1 MNSCAT
7 ADDSSIVTGTFMPYL
22 DRKHYNRCVLVDLI
36 LPAVPAKS
44 RSALFVLGGALA
56 AVGLSTWL
64 GYWLR
69 IGLATTGSIYL
80 VVVVVT
86 AVYGR
91 FWTATAISVVAV
103 SCLNYFFVAPIFTFT
118 VTSAEDKVALLVFE
132 FTALVVSRLS
142 DTANLRAAEAI
153 AERRDSQRLYEVA
166 RRILLLDRSRDPGEL
181 LTSMIRDAFEF
192 QAVVLFDAPAGRMY
206 TNGISCVEL
215 EEGTREAHARAKTMF
230 EAESATWYCVL
241 HVDARPIGGL
251 ALSIGSRSGTR
262 ISPML
267 ADALAS
273 LCAVALERYRSLDR
287 ELRAEAIRQ
296 CEQLRGAVLDT
307 LGHEFKTPVT
317 TIWAASSG
325 LLESGGLSTMQAE
338 LLTLVDEQ
346 SRKLNDLASRL
357 LRTAKLDR
365 ADFKPK
371 RKPLLLSDV
380 VDSVLQ
386 DLEPQQ
392 SKERI
397 QVKPPREEVFAL
409 GDPSLIGAA
418 VTQLVDNALKYST
431 PGSAIHI
438 WFGGDDGEATITV
451 HSTGV
456 VIQQADRERIFERF
470 FRAEHAEHGPTGTG
484 LGLSIVK
491 RVVEAHHGR
500 VWVDSDPERGTA
512 FSVGLPVAVGAN
524 RETASRLANLP
535 ELEGTGPFKGSAQ
548 PSGTILARPRARGEA
563 AEI

>member
-325 LLESGGLSTMQAE
+325 LLESGGLSAMQAE

-371 RKPLLLSDV
+371 RKPVLLSDV
-380 VDSVLQ
+380 VDSVIR

-392 SKERI
+392 SRERI
-397 QVKPPREEVFAL
+397 RVKLPREEAFAL
-409 GDPSLIGAA
+409 GDPSLVGAA
-418 VTQLVDNALKYST
+418 VTQLVDNALKYSI
-431 PGSAIHI
+431 PGSAIRI

>member
-1 MNSCAT
+1 
-7 ADDSSIVTGTFMPYL
+7 MPYL
-22 DRKHYNRCVLVDLI
+22 DHAHYNRGVLVDLI
-36 LPAVPAKS
+36 VPAVPAKR
-44 RSALFVLGGALA
+44 RSAILFLGGALA
-56 AVGLSTWL
+56 AVSLSTWF
-64 GYWLR
+64 GFWLR

-86 AVYGR
+86 AVYGG

-103 SCLNYFFVAPIFTFT
+103 SCLNYFFVPPIFTFT
-118 VTSAEDKVALLVFE
+118 VNSAEDKVALLVFE

-142 DTANLRAAEAI
+142 DTANLRAAEAS
-153 AERRDSQRLYEVA
+153 AERRDSERLYEAA

-181 LTSMIRDAFEF
+181 LTSMIRDAFEL
-192 QAVVLFDAPAGRMY
+192 QAVALFDAPAGVLYSSGSGGPQM
-206 TNGISCVEL
+206 
-215 EEGTREAHARAKTMF
+215 EERTRQAHAQAQTIF
-230 EAESATWYCVL
+230 DTQTSIWYCVL

-251 ALSIGSRSGTR
+251 ALSIGSGSGAS

-273 LCAVALERYRSLDR
+273 LCAVTLERYRSLER

-325 LLESGGLSTMQAE
+325 LLESGGLSTAQAE

-365 ADFKPK
+365 ADFKPQ
-371 RKPLLLSDV
+371 RKPVLLSDV

-386 DLEPQQ
+386 DLQPQP
-392 SKERI
+392 SKDRI
-397 QVKPPREEVFAL
+397 LVTLPREEVFAL
-409 GDPSLIGAA
+409 GDHSLLSAA

-438 WFGGDDGEATITV
+438 RFGGDDGEATLTV

-470 FRAEHAEHGPTGTG
+470 FRAEHTEHGPTGTG

-491 RVVEAHHGR
+491 RIVEAHHGR

-524 RETASRLANLP
+524 RETASRLANLRD
-535 ELEGTGPFKGSAQ
+535 LEGPWPFKRSAQ
-548 PSGTILARPRARGEA
+548 PSGTTLGQTRATDDVVQL
-563 AEI
+563 

>member
-1 MNSCAT
+1 MTIPRMHRSGILIESLWVRQRLPT
-7 ADDSSIVTGTFMPYL
+7 IHHLLTDTFMPYL
-22 DRKHYNRCVLVDLI
+22 GRKHYNRFVLVDRI
-36 LPAVPAKS
+36 LPTVPAKR
-44 RSALFVLGGALA
+44 RSALFIFGGALA
-56 AVGLSTWL
+56 AVALSTWL

-86 AVYGR
+86 AVYGG

-103 SCLNYFFVAPIFTFT
+103 SCLNYFFVPPIFAFT

-142 DTANLRAAEAI
+142 DMANLRAAEAV
-153 AERRDSQRLYEVA
+153 AERRDSERLYKAA

-181 LTSMIRDAFEF
+181 LTSKIRDAFEF
-192 QAVVLFDAPAGRMY
+192 QAVALFDAPAGRMY
-206 TNGISCVEL
+206 SSGIGCLDL
-215 EEGTREAHARAKTMF
+215 EAGTREAHAGAKTMF
-230 EAESATWYCVL
+230 EAESSTWYCVL
-241 HVDARPIGGL
+241 RVDARPIGGL
-251 ALSIGSRSGTR
+251 ALSIGSRSGASV
-262 ISPML
+262 SPML

-273 LCAVALERYRSLDR
+273 LCAVALERYRSLER

-296 CEQLRGAVLDT
+296 CEQLRSVVLDT
-307 LGHEFKTPVT
+307 LGHEFKTPVS

-325 LLESGGLSTMQAE
+325 LLESGGLSSMQAE

-365 ADFKPK
+365 ADFQPK
-371 RKPLLLSDV
+371 RKPVLLSV
-380 VDSVLQ
+380 IVNSVIQ

-392 SKERI
+392 SRERI
-397 QVKPPREEVFAL
+397 RVKLPGEEVVAL
-409 GDPSLIGAA
+409 GDPSLVGAA

-431 PGSAIHI
+431 PDSAIHI
-438 WFGGDDGEATITV
+438 SFGGDDGEATITV

-470 FRAEHAEHGPTGTG
+470 FRAEHTEHGPTGTG

-491 RVVEAHHGR
+491 RIVEAHHGR
-500 VWVDSDPERGTA
+500 VWVDSNPERGTA
-512 FSVGLPVAVGAN
+512 FSIGLPVAVGAN
-524 RETASRLANLP
+524 RKTAPRLVNLP
-535 ELEGTGPFKGSAQ
+535 ELDLPDCAG
-548 PSGTILARPRARGEA
+548 
-563 AEI
+563 

>member
-1 MNSCAT
+1 
-7 ADDSSIVTGTFMPYL
+7 
-22 DRKHYNRCVLVDLI
+22 
-36 LPAVPAKS
+36 
-44 RSALFVLGGALA
+44 LA
-56 AVGLSTWL
+56 AVVLSTWL

-86 AVYGR
+86 AVYGG

-103 SCLNYFFVAPIFTFT
+103 SCLNYFFVPPIFAFT
-118 VTSAEDKVALLVFE
+118 VSSAEDKVALLVFE

-142 DTANLRAAEAI
+142 DTANLRAAEAS
-153 AERRDSQRLYEVA
+153 AERRDSERLYQAA

-181 LTSMIRDAFEF
+181 LTSMIREAFEL
-192 QAVVLFDAPAGRMY
+192 QAVALFDAPAGRAY
-206 TNGISCVEL
+206 SSGSGGLEL
-215 EEGTREAHARAKTMF
+215 EGRTREAHARGKTMF
-230 EAESATWYCVL
+230 ETGTSTWYCVL

-251 ALSIGSRSGTR
+251 ALAAGSPSGAG

-267 ADALAS
+267 AEALAS
-273 LCAVALERYRSLDR
+273 LCAVALERYRSLER

-296 CEQLRGAVLDT
+296 CEQLRGAMLDT

-325 LLESGGLSTMQAE
+325 LLESGGLSAMQAE
-338 LLTLVDEQ
+338 LLTLVEEQ

-365 ADFKPK
+365 ADFNPK
-371 RKPLLLSDV
+371 RKPVLLSDV

-386 DLEPQQ
+386 DLEPRQLR
-392 SKERI
+392 ERI
-397 QVKPPREEVFAL
+397 RMTLPRKEVFAL
-409 GDPSLIGAA
+409 GDHSLLGAA
-418 VTQLVDNALKYST
+418 LTQLVDNALKYST

-438 WFGGDDGEATITV
+438 SFGGDDGEATVTV
-451 HSTGV
+451 HNTGA
-456 VIQQADRERIFERF
+456 VIQKVDRERIFERF

-491 RVVEAHHGR
+491 RIVEAHHGR
-500 VWVDSDPERGTA
+500 VWADSDPERGTA
-512 FSVGLPVAVGAN
+512 FSIGLPVAVGAT
-524 RETASRLANLP
+524 REMVSSLANVAGF
-535 ELEGTGPFKGSAQ
+535 EGP
-548 PSGTILARPRARGEA
+548 
-563 AEI
+563 